1 MTNSFFENDCTWLC
15 MKKRLIVHIC
25 KLDAHSGR
33 VKAFSKL
40 KIILLVDLALPVTT
54 KEEGCMF
61 SGKTSF
67 GLF

>member
-1 MTNSFFENDCTWLC
+1 

-25 KLDAHSGR
+25 KLDEHSGR

-40 KIILLVDLALPVTT
+40 KIILLVNLALPVTT
-54 KEEGCMF
+54 KEEGRMF
-61 SGKTSF
+61 SRKTSF